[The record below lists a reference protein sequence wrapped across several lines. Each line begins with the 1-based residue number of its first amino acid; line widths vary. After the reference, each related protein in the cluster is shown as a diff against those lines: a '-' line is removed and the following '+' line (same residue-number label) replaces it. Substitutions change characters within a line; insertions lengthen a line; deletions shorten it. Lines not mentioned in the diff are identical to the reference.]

1 MEAETTISPAA
12 LSPVLELSQS
22 VTLIVRLAD
31 GSDVR
36 EIKLARPAI
45 LIGRRSLNDVA
56 LDDLTVS
63 GQHAEIVQQGDGFE
77 VSDLGSRNGT
87 YVDGELDTS
96 ATLKPGSVIQTGIYR
111 IEFQID
117 PVKAPPAS
125 SEEQVGVLEYL
136 TGGMRGIK
144 QRLEQPIVRVSAS
157 GQVVVVSR
165 RKTGYFVTHLEG
177 LNRPLL
183 NGRSVSN
190 RAVALNHDDVLEMNS
205 TRIRFRLL

>member
-1 MEAETTISPAA
+1 MEAETT
-12 LSPVLELSQS
+12 LSPVLERNRT
-22 VTLIVRLAD
+22 VTLVVRLAD
-31 GSDVR
+31 GSLVR
-36 EIKLARPAI
+36 QEQLTLPGI
-45 LIGRRSLNDVA
+45 LIGRRSMNDLV

-63 GQHAEIVQQGDGFE
+63 GQHAEIISKADEFE
-77 VSDLGSRNGT
+77 VRDLGSRNGT
-87 YVDGELDTS
+87 YVDGQLITS
-96 ATLKPGSVIQTGIYR
+96 APLKAGSVIQTGIYR
-111 IEFQID
+111 IEFRID
-117 PVKAPPAS
+117 PEQERKEPADG
-125 SEEQVGVLEYL
+125 QVGVLEYL

-177 LNRPLL
+177 LNRPTL

>member
-1 MEAETTISPAA
+1 MEAETTLSPAA
-12 LSPVLELSQS
+12 LSPVLERNQS
-22 VTLIVRLAD
+22 VTLVVRLAD
-31 GSDVR
+31 GSAVR
-36 EIKLARPAI
+36 EIQLARPAI
-45 LIGRRSLNDVA
+45 LIGRRSLNDVV

-63 GQHAEIVQQGDGFE
+63 GQHAEIVHLGEGFQ
-77 VSDLGSRNGT
+77 VRDLDSRNGT
-87 YVDGELDTS
+87 YVDGDLVTS
-96 ATLKPGSVIQTGIYR
+96 AELKQGSVIQTGIYR
-111 IEFQID
+111 IEFRID
-117 PVKAPPAS
+117 PVQVARPPS
-125 SEEQVGVLEYL
+125 DEQVGVLEYL

-177 LNRPLL
+177 LNRPSL

-190 RAVALNHDDVLEMNS
+190 RAVALNHDDVLEMNT

>member
-1 MEAETTISPAA
+1 MQAEAAV
-12 LSPVLELSQS
+12 SPVLERNRS
-22 VTLIVRLAD
+22 VTLVIRLAD
-31 GSDVR
+31 GSLVR
-36 EIKLARPAI
+36 EEQLARPAI
-45 LIGRRSLNDVA
+45 LIGRRSMNDVV

-63 GQHAEIVQQGDGFE
+63 GQHAEIISKADGFE
-77 VSDLGSRNGT
+77 IRDLGSRNGT
-87 YVDGELDTS
+87 YVDGQLMTS
-96 ATLKPGSVIQTGIYR
+96 AALKAGSVIQTGIYR
-111 IEFQID
+111 IEFRID
-117 PVKAPPAS
+117 PEQAPKPPA
-125 SEEQVGVLEYL
+125 EDQIGVLEYL

-144 QRLEQPIVRVSAS
+144 QRLEQPIVRVTAS

-177 LNRPLL
+177 LNRPTL